1 MRDFTVN
8 RDTMVLKNPAS
19 WWRNLWREALVSG
32 NGVLGGSF
40 YGGSKHQTVMLT
52 HTDLWH
58 AGENQEVPDV
68 HEALQ
73 RMRDKM
79 DAGEFRE
86 ASWEI
91 VNELK
96 KKGYQSKLES
106 PLPVGDL
113 KITIAPRGT
122 FSHYQRALFMDS
134 GEACSQWLS
143 MGKLYETG
151 GFVSRADDMI
161 LYRICSEDT
170 LEVDLKLDMHKNAG
184 EKLEDYVNHIEESKE
199 SRAFD
204 SYLTYTAANV
214 DGTDYGMA
222 AKIVTDGEVEEL
234 FCDTLRVKNARQ
246 IVVAVKVFIRGEK
259 DADIERLLKE
269 LADFDG
275 DYEAAFK
282 RHKALHEPL
291 YRSAEL
297 ILGGTDAITGLDAEE
312 GAETVAMA
320 ELDIKAGVCTGAAS
334 SKSQTAYTGRCNE
347 ELLQQALWESSDAEL
362 VEKLWRFGR
371 YLFISGTREDSNPFA
386 LYGLWAGSYRPM
398 WSHNMANE
406 NLQMIYW
413 HCFTGNLSTIHEA
426 VFDYYNERIDEYRK
440 NAGRLFGCR
449 GIYMTAGTTPG
460 VSSPT
465 QVVPVIINWIGAGG
479 WLAQHYVQYAR
490 YKKDEAYIKT
500 EILPYLNGVAE
511 FYEDFITFYP
521 DGRIKLYP
529 SVSPENTPQ
538 NFMPPENIQMAHP
551 MPTTINSTIDLAI
564 IKEFFTNMLVLSEEY
579 GMYEDRRSLWEK
591 ILASIPP
598 YKTNA
603 LGAIREWQEDI
614 FEDRYDH
621 RHLSHIYPVFPGY
634 EVNSVDNKEELEAY
648 KKAVSLR
655 KIDAQTGWSMAHM
668 AAIYDR
674 FDDGEK
680 AMECLDNMAKSCL
693 LPNFFTLH
701 NDWRGMGITLD
712 MDPSPVQLDAI
723 MGYVNAVQ
731 EMIFYTS
738 ENLLKLLPALPEK
751 LKKGSVKRFQYANGS
766 LDMSWD
772 MEKNEFEAVFE
783 AKAPHTIRVK
793 LPERFADCEI
803 SCEGAAIVRE
813 KEGMLQVRYE
823 EGGKIVIRKYRD

>member
-1 MRDFTVN
+1 MRDFIAN
-8 RDTMVLKNPAS
+8 RDTLLLRNPAS

-32 NGVLGGSF
+32 NGVLGASF
-40 YGGSKHQTVMLT
+40 YGGSKYQTVMIT

-73 RMRDKM
+73 RLRDKM
-79 DAGEFRE
+79 DAGEYHE

-91 VNELK
+91 VNALTER
-96 KKGYQSKLES
+96 GYQSKLES

-113 KITIAPRGT
+113 KVTIAPKGT

-134 GEACSQWLS
+134 GEACAQWMS
-143 MGKLYETG
+143 VDKLYETG
-151 GFVSRADDMI
+151 GFVSRAEDMV
-161 LYRICSEDT
+161 LYRVSSEE
-170 LEVDLKLDMHKNAG
+170 LLNVDLKLDMHKNAG
-184 EKLEDYVNHIEESKE
+184 EKPGECTAHIEESKE

-204 SYLTYTAANV
+204 SFLTYTATNV
-214 DGTDYGMA
+214 DGTDYGMV
-222 AKIVTDGEVEEL
+222 AKIVTDGDTEEL
-234 FCDTLRVKNARQ
+234 FGDTLRVKNARQ
-246 IVVAVKVFIRGEK
+246 IVIAVKVFVKGVKE
-259 DADIERLLKE
+259 ADVARLLKE
-269 LADFDG
+269 LEHFDG
-275 DYEAAFK
+275 AYEAALA

-297 ILGGTDAITGLDAEE
+297 ELKEVGADVAGGKPGIGRTG
-312 GAETVAMA
+312 
-320 ELDIKAGVCTGAAS
+320 C
-334 SKSQTAYTGRCNE
+334 CNE
-347 ELLQQALWESSDAEL
+347 DLLQEALWESASAEL
-362 VEKLWRFGR
+362 VEKLWHFGR
-371 YLFISGTREDSNPFA
+371 YLFISGTRAGSNPFA
-386 LYGLWAGSYRPM
+386 LYGLWAGSYRPI
-398 WSHNMANE
+398 WAHNMANE

-413 HCFTGNLSTIHEA
+413 HCFTGNLSEIHEA
-426 VFDYYNERIDEYRK
+426 VFRYYNERIGEYQK

-479 WLAQHYVQYAR
+479 WLAQHYVRYAR
-490 YKKDEAYIKT
+490 YKKDEVYIK
-500 EILPYLNGVAE
+500 EQILPYLNGVAE

-538 NFMPPENIQMAHP
+538 NFMPPENIHMAHP

-564 IKEFFTNMLVLSEEY
+564 IKEFFTNMLELSEEY
-579 GMYEDRRSLWEK
+579 GLYEERRPLWKK

-598 YKTNA
+598 YKTNG

-614 FEDRYDH
+614 FEDRYNH

-634 EVNSVDNKEELEAY
+634 EVNSVDNEEELEAY

-668 AAIYDR
+668 AAIYAR

-712 MDPSPVQLDAI
+712 MDPAPVQLDAI

-731 EMIFYTS
+731 EMLFYTS
-738 ENLLKLLPALPEK
+738 EDLLKLLPALPK
-751 LKKGSVKRFQYANGS
+751 KMAKGSVKRFQYANGS

-772 MEKNEFEAVFE
+772 MEKNDFEAVLE
-783 AKAPHTIRVK
+783 AKAPHSIRVK
-793 LPERFADCEI
+793 LPEQFADCEI
-803 SCEGAAIVRE
+803 SCEGAAVVCE
-813 KEGMLQVRYE
+813 KEGILRVTYEREGKMKIKYKELQ
-823 EGGKIVIRKYRD
+823 GKYQKI

>member
-1 MRDFTVN
+1 MMREFTAD
-8 RDTMVLKNPAS
+8 RDTLILRNPAS

-32 NGVLGGSF
+32 NGVLGASF
-40 YGGSKHQTVMLT
+40 YGGSKHQTVMIT

-79 DAGEFRE
+79 DAGEYRE

-96 KKGYQSKLES
+96 ERGYEPKLES

-113 KITIAPRGT
+113 KITIAPKGT

-134 GEACSQWLS
+134 GEVSSQWLS
-143 MGKLYETG
+143 VGKLFETG
-151 GFVSRADDMI
+151 GFVSRAEDMV
-161 LYRICSEDT
+161 LYRICSEEMLD
-170 LEVDLKLDMHKNAG
+170 VDLKLDMHKNPG
-184 EKLEDYVNHIEESKE
+184 EKLGDYVNHIEESKE
-199 SRAFD
+199 SQAFD
-204 SYLTYTAANV
+204 SYLTYSATNV
-214 DGTDYGMA
+214 DGTDYGMV
-222 AKIVTDGEVEEL
+222 AKIVTDGDVEAL
-234 FCDTLRVKNARQ
+234 FGDTLRVKNARQ
-246 IVVAVKVFIRGEK
+246 IVIAVKVFIKGKKENDVTCLR
-259 DADIERLLKE
+259 KE
-269 LADFDG
+269 LEHFDG
-275 DYEAAFK
+275 DYEAALK
-282 RHKALHEPL
+282 RHKELHEPL
-291 YRSAEL
+291 YRSAEFV
-297 ILGGTDAITGLDAEE
+297 LGESDVPTETGTASE
-312 GAETVAMA
+312 GGMGTVSERNEA
-320 ELDIKAGVCTGAAS
+320 T
-334 SKSQTAYTGRCNE
+334 QNGRCNE
-347 ELLQQALWESSDAEL
+347 ELLQEALWEEASAEL

-371 YLFISGTREDSNPFA
+371 YLFISGTRSDSNPFA
-386 LYGLWAGSYRPM
+386 LYGLWAGNYRPI
-398 WSHNMANE
+398 WAHNMANE

-426 VFDYYNERIDEYRK
+426 VFRYYNERMEEYRK

-479 WLAQHYVQYAR
+479 WLAQHYVRYAR
-490 YKKDEAYIKT
+490 YKKDAVYIK
-500 EILPYLNGVAE
+500 EQILPYLNGVAE

-538 NFMPPENIQMAHP
+538 NFMPPENMQMAHP

-564 IKEFFTNMLVLSEEY
+564 IKEFFSNMLKLADEY
-579 GMYEDRRSLWEK
+579 GLYEERRPVWER

-598 YKTNA
+598 YKTNE

-634 EVNSVDNKEELEAY
+634 EVNSVDHKKELEKY

-668 AAIYDR
+668 AAIYAR

-712 MDPSPVQLDAI
+712 MDPAPVQLDAI

-738 ENLLKLLPALPEK
+738 DNLLKLLPALPQK
-751 LKKGSVKRFQYANGS
+751 LSKGSVKRFQYVNGS
-766 LDMSWD
+766 LDMRWD
-772 MEKNEFEAVFE
+772 MEKDEFEAVLE
-783 AKAPHTIRVK
+783 AKLPHTIRVK
-793 LPERFADCEI
+793 LPEKFSDCEVK
-803 SCEGAAIVRE
+803 CEGAEVVCE
-813 KEGMLQVRYE
+813 KEGILRVTYVEKGQIRIVRYNKKKE
-823 EGGKIVIRKYRD
+823 

>member
-113 KITIAPRGT
+113 KITIVPKGT

-143 MGKLYETG
+143 MGKLYETC

-170 LEVDLKLDMHKNAG
+170 LEADLKLDMHKNAG
-184 EKLEDYVNHIEESKE
+184 EKLGDYVNHIEESKE

-259 DADIERLLKE
+259 EADIERLLKE

-275 DYEAAFK
+275 DYEAALK

-297 ILGGTDAITGLDAEE
+297 ILGEE
-312 GAETVAMA
+312 GH
-320 ELDIKAGVCTGAAS
+320 
-334 SKSQTAYTGRCNE
+334 CNE
-347 ELLQQALWESSDAEL
+347 ELLQQALWESSEPEL

-386 LYGLWAGSYRPM
+386 LYGLWAGSYRPI
-398 WSHNMANE
+398 WAHNMANE

-413 HCFTGNLSTIHEA
+413 HCFTGNLSAIHEA
-426 VFDYYNERIDEYRK
+426 VFRYYNERMDEYRK

-490 YKKDEAYIKT
+490 YKKDEVYIKT

-603 LGAIREWQEDI
+603 LGAIREWQEDT

-668 AAIYDR
+668 AAIYAR

-772 MEKNEFEAVFE
+772 MEKNEFEAVLE

-803 SCEGAAIVRE
+803 SCEGAVAVRE
-813 KEGMLQVRYE
+813 DSAVRSTEAYGEAACGKTEAILRVTYE
-823 EGGKIVIRKYRD
+823 QGGKLYLHVNLH